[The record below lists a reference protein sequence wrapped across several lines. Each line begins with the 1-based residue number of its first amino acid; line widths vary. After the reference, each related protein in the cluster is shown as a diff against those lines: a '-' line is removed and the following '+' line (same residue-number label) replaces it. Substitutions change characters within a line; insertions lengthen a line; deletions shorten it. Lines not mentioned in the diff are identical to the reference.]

1 VDPAISNRPE
11 VVMGNQVA
19 SRTPLMDRQDGAAR
33 RRFERRVPFERSD
46 YELVA
51 CARPPRWDESGF
63 PVAPKRASL
72 PARVWRLLE
81 R

>member
-1 VDPAISNRPE
+1 
-11 VVMGNQVA
+11 MGDHAA
-19 SRTPLMDRQDGAAR
+19 SSTLRRDRQDGADR

-51 CARPPRWDESGF
+51 YARQPRWDESGF
-63 PVAPKRASL
+63 PVAPRRASL
-72 PARVWRLLE
+72 PVRVWRLLE